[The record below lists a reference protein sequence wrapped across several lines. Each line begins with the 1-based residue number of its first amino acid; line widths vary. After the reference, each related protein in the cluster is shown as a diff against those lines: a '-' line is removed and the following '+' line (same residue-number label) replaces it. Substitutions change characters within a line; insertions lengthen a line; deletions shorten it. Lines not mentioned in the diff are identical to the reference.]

1 MPRNFDCGFLSSDAV
16 EKEVDSALAN
26 DVFPESTWPNIPTE
40 TLQTRRRRRP
50 RLCSGGGGVDGED
63 IIIPRQSVFL
73 LLAIYI
79 RLHLR
84 RDFFFV
90 FFFTVEFFVSLLFNS
105 SLKYE
110 YEREEFYPKMP
121 PPSFDR

>member
-1 MPRNFDCGFLSSDAV
+1 MPRNFACGFLSSDAV

-84 RDFFFV
+84 DFCFV
-90 FFFTVEFFVSLLFNS
+90 FFLLLSFLYLFFSILL
-105 SLKYE
+105 
-110 YEREEFYPKMP
+110 
-121 PPSFDR
+121 

>member
-73 LLAIYI
+73 LRAIYI
-79 RLHLR
+79 RVHLR
-84 RDFFFV
+84 RDFCFV
-90 FFFTVEFFVSLLFNS
+90 FFLLLSFLYLFFSILL
-105 SLKYE
+105 
-110 YEREEFYPKMP
+110 
-121 PPSFDR
+121 

>member
-40 TLQTRRRRRP
+40 TLQTRRPRRP

-79 RLHLR
+79 RLLFTT
-84 RDFFFV
+84 DILFCFV
-90 FFFTVEFFVSLLFNS
+90 LFCFTVEFFVSLLFNS

-110 YEREEFYPKMP
+110 
-121 PPSFDR
+121 

>member
-84 RDFFFV
+84 RDFCFV
-90 FFFTVEFFVSLLFNS
+90 LFFFTVEFFVSLLFNS

-110 YEREEFYPKMP
+110 
-121 PPSFDR
+121 

>member
-40 TLQTRRRRRP
+40 TLQTRRPRRP

-84 RDFFFV
+84 RDFCFVLFCFVLLLSFLYLFF
-90 FFFTVEFFVSLLFNS
+90 SILL
-105 SLKYE
+105 
-110 YEREEFYPKMP
+110 
-121 PPSFDR
+121 

>member
-1 MPRNFDCGFLSSDAV
+1 MPRNFACGFLSSDAV

-79 RLHLR
+79 RLHLL
-84 RDFFFV
+84 RDFCFV
-90 FFFTVEFFVSLLFNS
+90 FFLLLSFLYLFFSILL
-105 SLKYE
+105 
-110 YEREEFYPKMP
+110 
-121 PPSFDR
+121 

>member
-40 TLQTRRRRRP
+40 TLQTRRPRRP

-63 IIIPRQSVFL
+63 IIIPL
-73 LLAIYI
+73 
-79 RLHLR
+79 
-84 RDFFFV
+84 
-90 FFFTVEFFVSLLFNS
+90 TVASIVAALTL
-105 SLKYE
+105 
-110 YEREEFYPKMP
+110 P
-121 PPSFDR
+121 PPLEPRNPILWITIIHWHYLWWTRTFEVWS